1 MAQLS
6 TKKSLNLDA
15 AKAIGNAAEAKAREL
30 NFTNCVAVVDDG
42 GNPVKVGDVGEII
55 CQSPLATHGYYKNP
69 EATNASFRDGWFYT
83 GDLGYFDQEGYLYV
97 SGRKKD
103 MVKSGGISIYP
114 LEIESVIYSHPD
126 ILEAAVIG
134 VPDPQWGE
142 ALKAVIVLKPGAR
155 LQSGEL
161 LSYCKE
167 RLSAYKVPK
176 SVEFRDSLPHTE
188 VGKVNKVKLKETILA
203 EGLAAI

>member
-1 MAQLS
+1 
-6 TKKSLNLDA
+6 
-15 AKAIGNAAEAKAREL
+15 
-30 NFTNCVAVVDDG
+30 
-42 GNPVKVGDVGEII
+42 
-55 CQSPLATHGYYKNP
+55 
-69 EATNASFRDGWFYT
+69 
-83 GDLGYFDQEGYLYV
+83 V

-176 SVEFRDSLPHTE
+176 SVEFRDALPHTE
-188 VGKVNKVKLKETILA
+188 VGKVNKVKLKEIILTEA
-203 EGLAAI
+203 GTVG